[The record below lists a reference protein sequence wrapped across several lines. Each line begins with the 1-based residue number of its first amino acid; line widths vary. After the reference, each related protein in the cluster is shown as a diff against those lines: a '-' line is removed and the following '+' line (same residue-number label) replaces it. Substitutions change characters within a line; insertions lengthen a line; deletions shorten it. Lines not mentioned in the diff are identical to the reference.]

1 VAAQGSLLH
10 GSSLAHGYARAT
22 LGLVIP
28 QLIRRPA
35 RTLLTA
41 LGTAVGVATIVAL
54 LGVTAGIKESAGGL
68 AHLGQ
73 GALGVFQRDAADPTT
88 SVLPV
93 GLAARLEAQPGID
106 QAVPIQLV
114 VEKVK
119 GQPQAVVFGSPGD
132 GFVVQRLVLTKGH
145 APQGPREVAV
155 GDGLA
160 GHAKVGLGDRL
171 QIGKRRFTVVGVYH
185 AGVLFEDQGAFVTL
199 GAAQRLAGRRREATT
214 MAVTLTPTAKP
225 KQVAKQLR
233 RAFPGLTIITEPEE
247 AARAGANGVLIS
259 KAVLVIVV
267 MALVIGG
274 IAVANTMLMAVLER
288 RGEFALLSAVG
299 WSGPQVAGLV
309 LAEGIGVSLLGAAIG
324 LLFGVIGAD
333 LLVHALGAQAFVS
346 PEVTAWG
353 LGRGL
358 LVGLAIGVLGGLYP
372 AWRVTRLPAA
382 SALARR

>member
-1 VAAQGSLLH
+1 
-10 GSSLAHGYARAT
+10 LAHGYARAT
-22 LGLVIP
+22 FALLASNLV
-28 QLIRRPA
+28 RRPA

-54 LGVTAGIKESAGGL
+54 LGVTAGIQQSAGGL
-68 AHLGQ
+68 VHLGQ

-93 GLAARLEAQPGID
+93 SLAPRLEAQPGIA
-106 QAVPIQLV
+106 QATPIQLV
-114 VEKVK
+114 VEKVH
-119 GQPQAVVFGSPGD
+119 GQPQAIVFGSPGD
-132 GFVVQRLVLTKGH
+132 GFVVRRLVLSRGH
-145 APQGPREVAV
+145 APTGPREVAI

-160 GHAKVGLGDRL
+160 KQAHAGVGDALR
-171 QIGKRRFTVVGVYH
+171 IGRHDFRVVGVYH

-199 GAAQRLAGRRREATT
+199 AAAQRLAGRHQEATT
-214 MAVTLTPTAKP
+214 MAVTLDPNAKP
-225 KQVAKQLR
+225 KQVAARLR
-233 RAFPGLTIITEPEE
+233 RAFPSLSIITEPEE

-274 IAVANTMLMAVLER
+274 IAVANTMLMAILER
-288 RGEFALLSAVG
+288 RAEFAVLTAVG

-309 LAEGIGVSLLGAAIG
+309 LAEGVGVSILGAAIG
-324 LLFGVIGAD
+324 LLFGVLGAD
-333 LLVHALGAQAFVS
+333 LLVHALGAQAFVT

-358 LVGLAIGVLGGLYP
+358 LVGVAIGVLGGLYP
-372 AWRVTRLPAA
+372 AWRVTRLPPA